1 MLNAALQACIV
12 APTVVV
18 AFIRV
23 ALRGLATSRPRRA
36 GTTASRI
43 ALTVPLIDDAT
54 FGDDI
59 LDRLVH
65 YAHRLTLTGGSL
77 RRPPPTSKSPATHA
91 DSPIL

>member
-1 MLNAALQACIV
+1 MHRGTDGSRSLIG
-12 APTVVV
+12 
-18 AFIRV
+18 V
-23 ALRGLATSRPRRA
+23 ALRGLAASRPSRA

-65 YAHRLTLTGGSL
+65 HAHRLTLTGGAL
-77 RRPPPTSKSPATHA
+77 RRPPPTSMSPATHA
-91 DSPIL
+91 DSPILCPQSIR